1 LALKIAL
8 PNKGRLREPALKLLG
23 KAGIECLESERG
35 YFCETTDPS
44 VKVIFVR
51 ARDVPSYVY
60 YGAADLG
67 ITGHD
72 IVAESGF
79 EVYEVLDLKFG
90 ECKLVVAAPLNS
102 HFHEVSDIP
111 SGVRV
116 ATEFPNITRRFFD
129 ELGKQVQI
137 VYLHGAVEAAPALGM
152 ADVIVDV
159 METGKTLERNRLR
172 VLGVILK
179 STARLV
185 CNRVSYRLKLDEVM
199 NLVTKVKAAMR

>member
-1 LALKIAL
+1 LTLKIAL
-8 PNKGRLREPALKLLG
+8 PNKGRLREPAIKLLE
-23 KAGIECLESERG
+23 KAGVKCLESERG
-35 YFCETTDPS
+35 YLCETTDPN

-67 ITGHD
+67 VTGHD

-79 EVYEVLDLKFG
+79 EVYEILDLKFG
-90 ECKLVVAAPLNS
+90 ECKLVVAVPL
-102 HFHEVSDIP
+102 EVSYQEVMDLP

-116 ATEFPNITRRFFD
+116 ATEFPNIARKFFE

-137 VYLHGAVEAAPALGM
+137 VHLHGAVEAAPALGM
-152 ADVIVDV
+152 ADAIVDL
-159 METGKTLERNRLR
+159 METGKTLEKNRLK
-172 VLGVILK
+172 VVGVILR

-185 CNRVSYRLKLDEVM
+185 CNKVSYRLKLEEVLSLIAKM
-199 NLVTKVKAAMR
+199 KSAMR